1 MSLMSRA
8 KTCSACN
15 EELPKYALDRYTED
29 LCGEACASRK
39 SLADALGAIER
50 LKAEILEARNEAATV
65 RRAYLHERSRAER
78 AIGYLRS
85 AADGIEAAAYVEH
98 DARKP

>member
-1 MSLMSRA
+1 MTPEERSQHESLLGQVRGLTA
-8 KTCSACN
+8 K
-15 EELPKYALDRYTED
+15 
-29 LCGEACASRK
+29 ASR
-39 SLADALGAIER
+39 LE
-50 LKAEILEARNEAATV
+50 AEILEARNEAATV